1 MGAHWYA
8 LQTRALKEGFVAQQ
22 LEARELAVFYPQ
34 LHVKPV
40 NPRARTVRPFFP
52 CYLFVRADLE
62 QVGMAPFQYLP
73 HSLGLVCFG
82 DAPAV
87 VAPALLVEIEQQLEQ
102 INAAGGEIFL
112 RLRRGDRVQITHGL
126 FAGYE
131 AIFDGRLRDT
141 DRVRLLLDLLGWRQA
156 VIELKVNQLRSL
168 E

>member
-1 MGAHWYA
+1 MSAHWYA
-8 LQTRALKEGFVAQQ
+8 LQTRALKEAFVAQQ

-73 HSLGLVCFG
+73 YSLGLVCSG

-156 VIELKVNQLRSL
+156 VIELEVNQVRAL

>member
-8 LQTRALKEGFVAQQ
+8 LQTRALKEAFVAQQ

-73 HSLGLVCFG
+73 YSLGLVCFG

-112 RLRRGDRVQITHGL
+112 RLQRGDRVQITHGL

-141 DRVRLLLDLLGWRQA
+141 DRVRLLLDLIGWRQA
-156 VIELKVNQLRSL
+156 VIELEVNQLRSL

>member
-1 MGAHWYA
+1 
-8 LQTRALKEGFVAQQ
+8 
-22 LEARELAVFYPQ
+22 
-34 LHVKPV
+34 
-40 NPRARTVRPFFP
+40 
-52 CYLFVRADLE
+52 
-62 QVGMAPFQYLP
+62 
-73 HSLGLVCFG
+73 
-82 DAPAV
+82 

-141 DRVRLLLDLLGWRQA
+141 DRVRLLLDLIGWRQA
-156 VIELKVNQLRSL
+156 VIELEVNQLRSL